1 MWRGHAG
8 LRPSRLHL
16 GTAAL
21 CFGKWCKSGV
31 VVMEWRGRRRSENVI
46 DGRAAGAGR
55 GRASAGGIGGIGLVA
70 VLVIGYFLGIDVSP
84 LLNNPAS
91 VQTQGSVEITAADQE
106 AAEFASVTL
115 GYTEEVWAKIY
126 AEQGNRAYTPAKL
139 FLFKGSVASAC
150 GEASAATGPFY
161 CPGDKMVYLDTD
173 FFTTMQQELGA
184 KGDFAMAYVVAHEV
198 AHYIQDDLG
207 ILTEMN
213 ALRAQSGQVQSNAI
227 SVGIELQADCLAGIW
242 ARNVQEQLGAI
253 QKGDFQEAFDAAKRI
268 GDDTLQR
275 NAGRRPTP
283 ESFTHGT
290 SEQRSGWFATGLNS
304 GQIRDCNTFAAMGL

>member
-1 MWRGHAG
+1 MLWHMVQ
-8 LRPSRLHL
+8 
-16 GTAAL
+16 
-21 CFGKWCKSGV
+21 CGV
-31 VVMEWRGRRRSENVI
+31 VSMEWRGRKRSENIV
-46 DGRAAGAGR
+46 DGRANGTGR
-55 GRASAGGIGGIGLVA
+55 GRASAGGIGGLGLVA

-84 LLNNPAS
+84 LLNSPTS
-91 VQTQGSVEITAADQE
+91 VQTQGRTEITAADQD

-115 GYTEEVWAKIY
+115 AYTEEVWARIY
-126 AEQGNRAYTPAKL
+126 REQGNLTYTPAKL
-139 FLFKGSVASAC
+139 YLFKGSVDSAC
-150 GEASAATGPFY
+150 GTASAATGPFY
-161 CPGDKMVYLDTD
+161 CPGDRMVYLDTD

-207 ILTEMN
+207 ILSERN
-213 ALRAQSGQVQSNAI
+213 AQRAQSGEAQSNAI

-253 QKGDFQEAFDAAKRI
+253 EKGDFQEAFDAAKRI

-283 ESFTHGT
+283 ESYTHGT
-290 SEQRSGWFATGLNS
+290 SEQRSGWFATGLKS
-304 GQIRDCNTFAAMGL
+304 GQINDCNTFAALGL

>member
-1 MWRGHAG
+1 
-8 LRPSRLHL
+8 
-16 GTAAL
+16 
-21 CFGKWCKSGV
+21 
-31 VVMEWRGRRRSENVI
+31 MEWRGRKRSENVV
-46 DGRAAGAGR
+46 DGRAAGRSG
-55 GRASAGGIGGIGLVA
+55 ASAGGIGGIGLIA

-84 LLNNPAS
+84 LLNNPAT
-91 VQTQGSVEITAADQE
+91 VQTEGSAEITQADQD

-115 GYTEEVWAKIY
+115 GYTEEIWTKIY
-126 AEQGNRAYTPAKL
+126 AEQGNLTYTPAKL
-139 FLFKGSVASAC
+139 FLFKGSVKSAC
-150 GEASAATGPFY
+150 GVASAATGPFY

-173 FFTTMQQELGA
+173 FFITMQQELGA

-207 ILTEMN
+207 ILTERN
-213 ALRAQSGQVQSNAI
+213 AQRAQSGAAQSNAI

-253 QKGDFQEAFDAAKRI
+253 EKNDFEEAFDAAKRI

-275 NAGRRPTP
+275 NAGRRPSP

-290 SEQRSGWFATGLNS
+290 SEQRSSWFATGLNS
-304 GQIRDCNTFAAMGL
+304 GQISDCNTFAALGL